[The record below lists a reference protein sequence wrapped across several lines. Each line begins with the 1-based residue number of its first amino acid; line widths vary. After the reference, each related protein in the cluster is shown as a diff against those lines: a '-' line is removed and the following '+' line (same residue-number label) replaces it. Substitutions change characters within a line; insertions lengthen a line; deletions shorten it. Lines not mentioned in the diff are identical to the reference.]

1 LYKLLY
7 NAFVRLI
14 SGEVSMGFSA
24 ADWAAISLS
33 LQLATVTTLILLLS
47 GTPLAWWL
55 ARTRSRLKGA
65 VAAIVALP
73 LVLPPT
79 VLGFY
84 MLVAMG
90 PNGPI
95 GGLTQSIG
103 LGTLPFTFSGLVLG
117 SVCYSMPFVVQP
129 LQNAFASIG
138 ERPLEMAAT
147 LRAGPWDRFLHVV
160 LPLARPGFLSASVL
174 GFAHTLGEFGVVLM
188 IGGNI
193 PGQTRVVSVQ
203 IYDHVE
209 ALDYGQAHWL
219 AGVMV
224 LFSFLVLLLLYS
236 FPSRRS
242 DAGLRFRA

>member
-95 GGLTQSIG
+95 GGVTQSIG

-242 DAGLRFRA
+242 DAGLRFSA